1 MITSNQC
8 FSGPDPSF
16 LVFDLF
22 FPNPAGS
29 CEDGASYADD
39 FMVLVSIDD
48 GENWIIID
56 NSMETGVWHWAS

>member
-1 MITSNQC
+1 MFSATPMITSNQC
-8 FSGPDPSF
+8 FSGPDPL

-48 GENWIIID
+48 GEN
-56 NSMETGVWHWAS
+56 